1 MNKIISKFL
10 LTRHKFMPEFHFKQ
24 QEFTYSAFG
33 SFTKHC
39 QRIQKFRET
48 DNLKHLYRNKLDKA
62 CFTHYVGYSDSK
74 YLAKNMSDN
83 MLNNRASEVT
93 INRKYN
99 GYQRALATTVYNFFR
114 KKTGSRAIVT
124 NKSGVSLN
132 EQQAEEL
139 HKPIIKKF
147 KRKKVYPRFQENIW
161 AADLTEM
168 ESFS

>member
-1 MNKIISKFL
+1 
-10 LTRHKFMPEFHFKQ
+10 
-24 QEFTYSAFG
+24 
-33 SFTKHC
+33 
-39 QRIQKFRET
+39 
-48 DNLKHLYRNKLDKA
+48 
-62 CFTHYVGYSDSK
+62 
-74 YLAKNMSDN
+74 MSDN
-83 MLNNRASEVT
+83 ILNNRASEVT

-168 ESFS
+168 ESFF